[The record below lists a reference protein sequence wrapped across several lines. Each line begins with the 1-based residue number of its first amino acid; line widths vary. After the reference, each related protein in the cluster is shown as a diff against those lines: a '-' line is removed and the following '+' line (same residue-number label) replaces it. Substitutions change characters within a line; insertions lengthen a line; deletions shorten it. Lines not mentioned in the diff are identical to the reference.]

1 MGHQSYVVVYKTEEE
16 KEAISTNLLIIAAVK
31 KHNDEKNWDIRGE
44 TIFHICDTL
53 YYKEDIKCILF
64 GNQ

>member
-16 KEAISTNLLIIAAVK
+16 KEAISTTLITAAVK

>member
-16 KEAISTNLLIIAAVK
+16 KEAISTTLIVAAVK
-31 KHNDEKNWDIRGE
+31 KHNDEKNWDIVGE
-44 TIFHICDTL
+44 TIIQICDTR